1 MGFTVVFNRAIFMSH
16 KIIEAASGFGVSLSS
31 SDGERVNAFLG
42 IKDKRKN
49 LSDEQK
55 LILQQVC
62 QLMSRGESVEGAIA
76 LVGSTDSSES
86 TSESVVD
93 LSAKSEPVDEPDLN
107 LIIESQAN
115 RAADAAM
122 MSLPNLASAEIEGIR
137 AAFIRQFRKRIR
149 ERLQS
154 VEFQSAFVTTINGQG
169 QLSATDTT
177 SNTVLAAGLSDE
189 G

>member
-1 MGFTVVFNRAIFMSH
+1 MSH
-16 KIIEAASGFGVSLSS
+16 KIIEAASGFGVSLSD

-42 IKDKRKN
+42 IEDKRKN

-62 QLMSRGESVEGAIA
+62 QLISQGKSVEGAIA
-76 LVGSTDSSES
+76 QMGSTDSSES

-93 LSAKSEPVDEPDLN
+93 RSAKSEPIDEPDLN

-122 MSLPNLASAEIEGIR
+122 MSLPNLASAEIEGFR
-137 AAFIRQFRKRIR
+137 RAFIRQFRKRIT

-154 VEFQSAFVTTINGQG
+154 VEFQSAFVTTINGRE
-169 QLSATDTT
+169 QLPASDTI
-177 SNTVLAAGLSDE
+177 NDTVLAAGLSDE